1 MMIFTWSSSA
11 DAGSAG
17 SPPMQLPQ
25 PTSTSSRLPTNSA
38 ARDLHSKP
46 GVAKE
51 LRENTLK
58 DYSPC

>member
-1 MMIFTWSSSA
+1 MMMFTWSSSA

-38 ARDLHSKP
+38 TKDLHSKP

-51 LRENTLK
+51 
-58 DYSPC
+58 